1 MKRRSSLQFLGLA
14 LAAAA
19 GGALA
24 QTASGRTLRL
34 IVPNPAGT
42 GTDHVARVLA
52 PALGTALGQT
62 VVIENKGGAN
72 GVIAMQDLMR
82 SPPDGS
88 TILLGSLSP
97 LAINVALFKNLPYD
111 PRRDITPVAGGYLS
125 NQALLVKA
133 SHPARNFAEFIAHAK
148 QNPGMVTI
156 GHSTSLVQAQIKA
169 MAKMAGVDVML
180 VPYKGVPA
188 TITDVIGG
196 VLDATFVDMAN
207 ALGQAKSGQI
217 RVLAVTSGK
226 RNPAAADWPSIGE
239 TVPGYDFSGWTAIV
253 GPRGMSREAVGKI
266 NAALGTVLK
275 QKDVQDK
282 LAAIGMVPWQVTPD
296 ELKTLIETDI
306 VKWTKLAAEHKIQ
319 AE

>member
-19 GGALA
+19 GGSLA
-24 QTASGRTLRL
+24 QTAPGRTLRL

-42 GTDHVARVLA
+42 GTDHVARVIG
-52 PALGTALGQT
+52 PALGTVLGQP
-62 VVIENKGGAN
+62 VIIDNKGGAN
-72 GVIAMQDLMR
+72 GVIAMQDLTR
-82 SPPDGS
+82 SAPDGS

-97 LAINVALFKNLPYD
+97 LAINVALMKSLPYD
-111 PRRDITPVAGGYLS
+111 PRKDITPVAGGYLS
-125 NQALLVKA
+125 NQALLVKP
-133 SHPARNFAEFIAHAK
+133 SHPARNFAEFVAYAK
-148 QNPGMVTI
+148 QNPGKVTI

-169 MAKMAGVDVML
+169 MAKMAGIEVMP

-207 ALGQAKSGQI
+207 GLAQVKGGHLRA
-217 RVLAVTSGK
+217 LAVTSAK
-226 RNPAAADWPSIGE
+226 RNPAASDWPAIGE

-282 LAAIGMVPWQVTPD
+282 LAAIGMVPWTVTPD

-306 VKWTKLAAEHKIQ
+306 VKWSKLAAEHRIQ

>member
-1 MKRRSSLQFLGLA
+1 MKRRSSLQFIGLA
-14 LAAAA
+14 LAATA
-19 GGALA
+19 GGSLA
-24 QTASGRTLRL
+24 QTASGPTLRL

-133 SHPARNFAEFIAHAK
+133 SHPARNFAPKIHPRAGAILQPWPRIF
-148 QNPGMVTI
+148 
-156 GHSTSLVQAQIKA
+156 STSTTSRS
-169 MAKMAGVDVML
+169 
-180 VPYKGVPA
+180 A
-188 TITDVIGG
+188 T
-196 VLDATFVDMAN
+196 
-207 ALGQAKSGQI
+207 
-217 RVLAVTSGK
+217 
-226 RNPAAADWPSIGE
+226 PSR
-239 TVPGYDFSGWTAIV
+239 PG
-253 GPRGMSREAVGKI
+253 RM
-266 NAALGTVLK
+266 N
-275 QKDVQDK
+275 
-282 LAAIGMVPWQVTPD
+282 
-296 ELKTLIETDI
+296 
-306 VKWTKLAAEHKIQ
+306 
-319 AE
+319 